1 MPAIKGPF
9 SGGLNFQIP
18 DFKESNKGSIYPV
31 RVKGILLDETHPRF
45 KELGEW
51 NDIIE
56 TLNEFYPQGY
66 KDR

>member
-1 MPAIKGPF
+1 MTQEEIEE
-9 SGGLNFQIP
+9 L
-18 DFKESNKGSIYPV
+18 
-31 RVKGILLDETHPRF
+31 